1 MMVREKGID
10 KDILAGIVED
20 VFGMMV
26 RKRFGQEAKFDVIVN
41 MDKGDIEIFLE
52 REVVET
58 VEDPTAQIDLPTAR
72 ELSGEQLELGEDFVE
87 VVPLQSFGRRL
98 VVSAKQNLNQ
108 RIKEIERELIYN
120 EYSNTLGDIIVGEI
134 YQIRR
139 NEILINHN
147 RNELVLPK
155 SEQILKE
162 RYKKGDT
169 IRAAV
174 KEVRKNSG
182 NPVVIVSRAD
192 PQFLTKL
199 FELEIPEIYDGIIEI
214 KRIARE
220 PGERAKV
227 AVESHDDRIDAVG
240 ACVGMK
246 GVRIHTIVRE
256 LNNEN
261 IDVINFTEDHQMF
274 IQRALAPAKLKSLE
288 LDKETKTANVLVTA
302 DQVSLAI
309 GKNGQ
314 NIRLASRLTG
324 YEINLIKE
332 GAEDEY
338 DIELIDFKPELG
350 EEIYLKLIEAGLETA
365 KDVIT
370 AKLDDLLAIEGLT
383 EEKITEI
390 REMMKK
396 DLEEAEVEEEEDVAL
411 PVPVAEKPA
420 GETEAAG
427 EGETPSA
434 GEATNE
440 EKEPV
445 SEEVKEGDSTEEH
458 PGTPPTEEAEDA
470 GEEKSLEEPAA
481 AEAED
486 AGEEKSLKEPAA
498 AEAEDAGEEKSL
510 EEPAV
515 AEAEEETADEPLP
528 EQGESQ
534 NLEEEDSKEKKPEKS

>member
-1 MMVREKGID
+1 VEDVMNSEIVESFSQMVREKGID

-20 VFGMMV
+20 VFSMMV
-26 RKRFGQEAKFDVIVN
+26 RKKYGLDAKFDVVVN
-41 MDKGDIEIFLE
+41 MDKGEIEIFLE

-58 VEDPTAQIDLPTAR
+58 VENPTTQIDVEMAR
-72 ELSGEQLELGEDFVE
+72 EQSGEELEIGEDFVE
-87 VVPLQSFGRRL
+87 VVPLASFGRRL

-108 RIKEIERELIYN
+108 RIKEIERDLIYN
-120 EYSNTLGDIIVGEI
+120 EYSNTIGDIVVGEI

-155 SEQILKE
+155 SEQIFKE

-169 IRAAV
+169 IRAVV

-192 PQFLTKL
+192 PKFLAKL

-261 IDVINFTEDHQMF
+261 IDVINFTEQPEVF
-274 IQRALAPAKLKSLE
+274 IQRSLAPSKLKSIE
-288 LDKETKTANVLVTA
+288 LNREQKTANVLVAA

-314 NIRLASRLTG
+314 NIRLASKLTG

-332 GAEDEY
+332 GGEDEY
-338 DIELIDFKPELG
+338 DIELIDFKPDLG
-350 EEIYLKLIEAGLETA
+350 EDLYLRLINAGLETA
-365 KDVIT
+365 KDVIN
-370 AKLDDLLAIEGLT
+370 AKMDTLLAVEGLT
-383 EEKITEI
+383 EEKVHEI
-390 REMMKK
+390 RAMMKK
-396 DLEEAEVEEEEDVAL
+396 DLEEAEVDEEVEEEEEVEA
-411 PVPVAEKPA
+411 PEAEKAEVAALDAPPA
-420 GETEAAG
+420 E
-427 EGETPSA
+427 
-434 GEATNE
+434 
-440 EKEPV
+440 
-445 SEEVKEGDSTEEH
+445 
-458 PGTPPTEEAEDA
+458 PPTEETPPVTEGPEGAEKEEKVEAPGAEKAGEAAPDA
-470 GEEKSLEEPAA
+470 AAAEPPTEETPPVAEGPEEKSA
-481 AEAED
+481 
-486 AGEEKSLKEPAA
+486 
-498 AEAEDAGEEKSL
+498 
-510 EEPAV
+510 
-515 AEAEEETADEPLP
+515 
-528 EQGESQ
+528 
-534 NLEEEDSKEKKPEKS
+534 